1 MPREK
6 IDIALEAAKA
16 AGMFFSDL
24 SEWYDVKLIIV
35 LNS

>member
-1 MPREK
+1 MHLTCTNMPREK

-24 SEWYDVKLIIV
+24 SE
-35 LNS
+35 